1 MKILRIF
8 IALFGS
14 YLLTS
19 LITVTLSLSLA
30 FKNPAESTLL
40 ASMLSFVFYLLFV
53 LYCFYIKSVKRLLI
67 YFVLLSIFFYL
78 LNTYVL
84 A

>member
-8 IALFGS
+8 IAFFGS

-40 ASMLSFVFYLLFV
+40 ASMLSFVFYLVFV

-67 YFVLLSIFFYL
+67 YFVLLSTFFYL

-84 A
+84 T